1 MINKFKNR
9 IKGYFLAGLLVLIP
23 LGVTLYVI
31 HFLISLMD
39 KTIKL
44 LPHFL
49 RPETI
54 LHIHIPGLGIILILI
69 ITLFTGIMVKNYIGH
84 KLVLYGELIVGY
96 IPLVNTVYQGIKQ
109 LVEAIFTSRG
119 QNFNRVILLEYPRK
133 GIYTLGFVTGKVR
146 GLLKHESLENMLN
159 VFVPT
164 TPNPTSGFYLLVPE
178 KDVIDLDIR
187 VEDAFKIIMS
197 GGIFTPMSN
206 NE

>member
-39 KTIKL
+39 NTIKL

-49 RPETI
+49 RPDTI
-54 LHIHIPGLGIILILI
+54 LHVHIPGLGIILILI
-69 ITLFTGIMVKNYIGH
+69 ITLLTGIMVKNYIGH

-109 LVEAIFTSRG
+109 LVEAVFTSRG
-119 QNFNRVILLEYPRK
+119 QNFNRVIVLEYPRK
-133 GIYTLGFVTGKVR
+133 GIYTLGFVTSNVK
-146 GLLKHESLENMLN
+146 GLLKYEGFENMLN

-178 KDVIDLDIR
+178 KDVIDLNVK

-197 GGIFTPMSN
+197 GGILMPMSN

>member
-1 MINKFKNR
+1 
-9 IKGYFLAGLLVLIP
+9 
-23 LGVTLYVI
+23 
-31 HFLISLMD
+31 MD
-39 KTIKL
+39 NTIKL

-49 RPETI
+49 RPDTI
-54 LHIHIPGLGIILILI
+54 LHVHIPGLGIILILI
-69 ITLFTGIMVKNYIGH
+69 ITLLTGIMVKNYIGH

-109 LVEAIFTSRG
+109 LVEAVFTSRG
-119 QNFNRVILLEYPRK
+119 QNFNRVIVLEYPRK
-133 GIYTLGFVTGKVR
+133 GIYTLGFVTSNVK
-146 GLLKHESLENMLN
+146 GLLKYEGFENMLN

-178 KDVIDLDIR
+178 KDVIDLNVK

-197 GGIFTPMSN
+197 GGILMPMSN